1 MRCVGPG
8 SGAGSCPGHGRRTK
22 GQLVE
27 GGVAR
32 LPSVGV
38 RHYRARPRRLA
49 AGPVVPVARYAR
61 PELALRRRAADL
73 TCRYPH
79 GRSWFTP
86 GCAYAECGQHLGPV
100 RGVRRGLARK
110 ARLRGCSWVRVCGAP
125 LLGPVA
131 LQHARPGAR
140 SRRPQGTSPGAGVG
154 ESRAR
159 RCARTCTGSCD
170 CSGRCCERRGRCGQA
185 SERGAPREWRLE
197 SYRKAHALSRSAAC
211 TPGAGERSGGLL
223 AYRRYCVTA
232 ARPWTWGLRLASLAN
247 WLWNDWPN
255 LCLAGVSSTLRQGP

>member
-1 MRCVGPG
+1 VC
-8 SGAGSCPGHGRRTK
+8 GAGQRC
-22 GQLVE
+22 
-27 GGVAR
+27 R
-32 LPSVGV
+32 LLS
-38 RHYRARPRRLA
+38 RPRA
-49 AGPVVPVARYAR
+49 AHQRTAGRGWCSTAA
-61 PELALRRRAADL
+61 ERRRAPLPRSAPQARGGPRRAGGTLCPPRTCPAPARGGPDL
-73 TCRYPH
+73 QVSARP
-79 GRSWFTP
+79 WFTP